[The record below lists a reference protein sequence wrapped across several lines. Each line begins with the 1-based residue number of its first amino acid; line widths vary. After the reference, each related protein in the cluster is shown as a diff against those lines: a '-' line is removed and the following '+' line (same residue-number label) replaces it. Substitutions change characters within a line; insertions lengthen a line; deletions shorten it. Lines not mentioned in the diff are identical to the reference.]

1 MWDGVSITQIHKTHS
16 LLKKSWSFKLFPSQ
30 KNTLISQWWFI
41 FILVS
46 VLSESFFLITAQRT
60 STELMDRA
68 VPSPYPKGRS
78 HEGAFMDSRHDL
90 QSASHLRQKRE
101 VNTDFQPSISSLNS
115 WMRYLL
121 VFSRTSVSSDWL
133 ANIQLRS
140 SHRIQN
146 FCNTFTCQIPVEI
159 PRIQC
164 PISPMKELTGI
175 H

>member
-1 MWDGVSITQIHKTHS
+1 MECPSRKYIKHTAFWRRAGASNSFPPRRIHSS
-16 LLKKSWSFKLFPSQ
+16 LNGDSFSF
-30 KNTLISQWWFI
+30 
-41 FILVS
+41 
-46 VLSESFFLITAQRT
+46 LSLYWVNLLFLITAQRT

-90 QSASHLRQKRE
+90 QFASHLRQKRE

-115 WMRYLL
+115 WMRYSL

-164 PISPMKELTGI
+164 PVSPMMELTGI